1 MSMYHG
7 LDLSRFKKAG
17 SDAKTT
23 TLIHAKGHELKIAHS
38 ALSPEMKEKIGGLKC
53 AHCDQVGCKCHG
65 GKVQKMAKGGKA
77 TKADNFDAAD
87 SQTPEDFR
95 AQSAF
100 EGLPGARQLPTG
112 DNFDETDLGSPDTNS
127 GGQFWNA
134 HGDVKRPAV
143 LTDPDISRGYERQGS
158 AKPAPSVNSDATT
171 ADEDTREQAT
181 PFNPNQ
187 NPTVK
192 SYGIPNPSSQYHD
205 VSSDSQVG
213 GTRTEQFARG
223 QMGLPEYISKP
234 EPVPE
239 APPEVI
245 GQAVE
250 QHENKQSEMFAN
262 ELATGKIN
270 PMTIKDYFH
279 NKDTL
284 GKIGTIFGL
293 LVSGAGSGLAHQQ
306 NAALELIN
314 KELDRDLEG
323 QKLSQANAQNWY
335 RLSMEHERNKALN
348 AKTMAEIP
356 LTDAQKNLAQAEADY
371 RKALESKIPYD
382 ILQAKAAYDKAKAD
396 TVYAAAMGD
405 FRRGQ
410 AKKAGFDTTASDHA
424 AKNMAIGTSQILQ
437 DIVDKIGEGPAKQ
450 QAQTIHDTVIAPAV
464 GAKVTDINKQLGS
477 KAAMDATLRQSAPK
491 QQVPTVAP
499 TGVSTALPK
508 TIKGQSANPVIQSSE
523 SESNAPEDENFTS
536 GKMGPVPN
544 PTEYGKE
551 LESEGAPKFIKP
563 KEDDVIDKNIF
574 RNLSEENK
582 TAKVAE
588 LPNTSRMTD
597 DDKQKIQEEEKQ
609 ANAIL
614 KIRRAYNKAF
624 RALNDAHKATK
635 HINPE
640 LYAAEVN
647 QLAIIMGKE
656 TAGRSIMSEIASQA
670 GGAFPDVK
678 DWGGSAE
685 QKYYNTMRMLQDRYD
700 TATKTIDNFPGLKRN
715 ADALPDP
722 WGREIRRNKKT
733 GQRFQKDT
741 RGKWIEIQ

>member
-23 TLIHAKGHELKIAHS
+23 TLIHSKGHELKIAHS

-53 AHCDQVGCKCHG
+53 SHCDQVGCKC
-65 GKVQKMAKGGKA
+65 QKMAKGGKVS
-77 TKADNFDAAD
+77 KAAKDDTFDTAD

-134 HGDVKRPAV
+134 HGDVKRPSV
-143 LTDPDISRGYERQGS
+143 LSDPDISRGYERQGS
-158 AKPAPSVNSDATT
+158 AKPAPAVNPDAPTG
-171 ADEDTREQAT
+171 DEDTREQAA

-192 SYGIPNPSSQYHD
+192 SYGVPNPSSQYHD
-205 VSSDSQVG
+205 VTSDSLGG

-250 QHENKQSEMFAN
+250 QHENKQSQMFAN

-279 NKDTL
+279 NRDTL

-323 QKLSQANAQNWY
+323 QKLSQSNAQNWY
-335 RLSMEHERNKALN
+335 KMSIEHERNKALN

-356 LTDAQKNLAQAEADY
+356 LTEAQKNLAQAEANY
-371 RKALESKIPYD
+371 RTALESKVPYD

-396 TVYAAAMGD
+396 TVLSAAMGD

-424 AKNMAIGTSQILQ
+424 AKNMAIGASQILQ
-437 DIVDKIGEGPAKQ
+437 DIIDKMGEGPAKQ
-450 QAQTIHDTVIAPAV
+450 QAQNIHDTVVAPAV

-477 KAAMDATLRQSAPK
+477 KAATDASARQAAPK
-491 QQVPTVAP
+491 QQVPTIAP
-499 TGVSTALPK
+499 PGVPTTLPK
-508 TIKGQSANPVIQSSE
+508 TTKGQAVNPVTQPEEPSE
-523 SESNAPEDENFTS
+523 NAPVEDNFTS
-536 GKMGPVPN
+536 GKKGPVRN
-544 PTEYGKE
+544 ADQYGKE
-551 LESEGAPKFIKP
+551 IESEGAPKFIKP

-574 RNLSEENK
+574 RNLSDENK
-582 TAKVAE
+582 QMKMAE
-588 LPNTSRMTD
+588 LPNTAKMTD

-640 LYAAEVN
+640 LYKAQVN

-670 GGAFPDVK
+670 GGAFPDIK
-678 DWGGSAE
+678 DWGGSSE

-700 TATKTIDNFPGLKRN
+700 TSTKTIDNFPGLKREP
-715 ADALPDP
+715 DAVPDP